1 MEKPLLVPATR
12 PVAWSEQTACGER
25 ETVCLRLSGHLHH
38 VSEGGNR
45 SVMVRYPGREVRV
58 GVGEG
63 GREGDNWGVG
73 VGGRAK
79 GRRVVGSWSKV

>member
-12 PVAWSEQTACGER
+12 PVAWSEQTACGEQ
-25 ETVCLRLSGHLHH
+25 ETVCLRLSGHPHH

-58 GVGEG
+58 GVGG
-63 GREGDNWGVG
+63 GREIIG